1 MAPGVN
7 WLRAL
12 LLLVLTLAS
21 SGVLAEN
28 SNLLIQLQPGGGFRI
43 WHADG
48 PSLLSDDEVML
59 LDSLA
64 EPHGSAPVP
73 TSLGPARARQTEL
86 GVIIEL
92 AEAKSDKALLV
103 DRDACGHLKTWH
115 AEGGVPLTEQQ
126 ATDLVLAA
134 LPGGGPRL
142 VLDAERHAKS
152 YLTAIGI
159 MVAIWKPRPARK

>member
-1 MAPGVN
+1 MVQEMKTDSP
-7 WLRAL
+7 AL
-12 LLLVLTLAS
+12 Y
-21 SGVLAEN
+21 
-28 SNLLIQLQPGGGFRI
+28 
-43 WHADG
+43 
-48 PSLLSDDEVML
+48 
-59 LDSLA
+59 
-64 EPHGSAPVP
+64 
-73 TSLGPARARQTEL
+73 
-86 GVIIEL
+86 
-92 AEAKSDKALLV
+92 KALLV

-115 AEGGVPLTEQQ
+115 AEGGVPLTEEQ